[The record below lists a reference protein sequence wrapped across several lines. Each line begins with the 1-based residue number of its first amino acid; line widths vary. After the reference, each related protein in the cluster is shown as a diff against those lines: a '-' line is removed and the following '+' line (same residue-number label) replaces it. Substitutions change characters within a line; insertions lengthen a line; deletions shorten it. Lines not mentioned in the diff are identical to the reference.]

1 MAPFYLKGV
10 APSKVTINEIFSGVY
25 PFMWLVLVFMVLMY
39 MFPGM
44 ALWLPQAMY
53 RQVFWGVTDV
63 SPNIICSMMLST

>member
-25 PFMWLVLVFMVLMY
+25 PFMSLVLVFMVLMY

-53 RQVFWGVTDV
+53 R
-63 SPNIICSMMLST
+63 